1 MEDVIEECAQMKF
14 EKLAEIK
21 FMYKNCD
28 ESKFEERDKEIA
40 EVKEEMEKEKQKKV
54 KEAKAAM

>member
-1 MEDVIEECAQMKF
+1 MKF

-28 ESKFEERDKEIA
+28 EEAAVERDKEIA
-40 EVKEEMEKEKQKKV
+40 EVKADMEALKAQKVIKAKEKMQELKK
-54 KEAKAAM
+54 AL